1 MRNGDLSQPFDGAA
15 NGDRISI
22 ASSRLTRRRRLRAC
36 QGCDLVVA
44 LPPLRPNERADCPRC
59 GYLLV
64 RRNRL
69 PAQRGLALASAAF
82 ICLSL
87 AVLFPFVG
95 FRVQGVTNR
104 IELIDA
110 PASLLDFGEYL
121 VAISVLLTV
130 LILPAL
136 YLLGLIWLHG
146 SLLRNELLPQSR
158 AIARAVLH
166 LTPWMMAD
174 VFVVATLVSLIKIVS
189 LGQVGLGPAFWF
201 FCAFAVLLLKTNQSV
216 DADWLWFALAGEPP
230 APPGTRTGETAAG
243 QGLVG
248 CAVCGLIN
256 RLDEVAPPACR
267 RCGERLHTRHPYSLQ
282 RTYALLAT
290 AAVLYVPA
298 NVYPIMTTTVFGA
311 SEPSTIIGGVL
322 SFAYHGDLPVA
333 LIIFTASVLVPVS
346 KILAL
351 GWLCMNAQRRVPRDR
366 GTSARVYRVV
376 EFIGRWSMV
385 DVFVVAILV
394 ALLRAGALLS
404 ITPGLAALAFA
415 SVVVVS
421 MFAAMSFDPRLL
433 WDAPRTGQEK
443 GRDD

>member
-1 MRNGDLSQPFDGAA
+1 MGDLSQPFDGAA
-15 NGDRISI
+15 NW
-22 ASSRLTRRRRLRAC
+22 LTRRRRLRAC
-36 QGCDLVVA
+36 HGCDLVVA
-44 LPPLRPNERADCPRC
+44 LPPLRPKERADCPRC
-59 GYLLV
+59 GHLLV

-69 PAQRGLALASAAF
+69 PVQRGLALASAAF

-87 AVLFPFVG
+87 AVIFPFVG
-95 FRVQGVTNR
+95 FQVQGVTNR

-110 PASLLDFGEYL
+110 PVSLIEFGEYL

-130 LILPAL
+130 LVLPGL
-136 YLLGLIWLHG
+136 YLLGLIWLHS
-146 SLLRNELLPQSR
+146 SLLRDGLLPQSR
-158 AIARAVLH
+158 TIARAILH
-166 LTPWMMAD
+166 VIPWMMAD

-189 LGQVGLGPAFWF
+189 YGQIGLGPAFWF

-230 APPGTRTGETAAG
+230 APPEARTGETAAK
-243 QGLVG
+243 QGLAG

-256 RLDEVAPPACR
+256 RLDDAEPPTCR
-267 RCGERLHTRHPYSLQ
+267 RCGEHLHARHPQSLQ

-290 AAVLYVPA
+290 ATVLYIPA

-322 SFAYHGDLPVA
+322 SFAYHGDLPIA

-366 GTSARVYRVV
+366 VISARLYRMV

-385 DVFVVAILV
+385 DVFVVAILA
-394 ALLRAGALLS
+394 ALLQAGAVLS
-404 ITPGLAALAFA
+404 IAPGVAALAFA

-433 WDAPRTGQEK
+433 WDASRNGQEK
-443 GRDD
+443 RRDG